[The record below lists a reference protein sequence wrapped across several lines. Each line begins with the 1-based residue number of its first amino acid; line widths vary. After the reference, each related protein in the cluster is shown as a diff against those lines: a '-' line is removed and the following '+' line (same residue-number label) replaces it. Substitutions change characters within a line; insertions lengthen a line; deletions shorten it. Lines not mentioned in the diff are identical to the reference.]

1 MTPASWDR
9 FASWLD
15 AELRAREIQ
24 PGVGYSYTA
33 SRGGFALSINGGGGS
48 SRPAL
53 QPFDIQLSGA
63 PGNPNS
69 YLATIVPGTVN
80 GVLPSNLTTG
90 GDFTEFQVAADFTY
104 WTVNIESNGFE
115 VTAAAISTSTSPPT
129 PQTHGVNAMPTTYS
143 HIFGVTCNGSVYRTI
158 GAGSIVLQTSA
169 ELTID
174 KQSPT
179 PGLRSYD
186 RYYLWA

>member
-1 MTPASWDR
+1 MDYTGYIYSV
-9 FASWLD
+9 LG
-15 AELRAREIQ
+15 Q
-24 PGVGYSYTA
+24 GVGYRDVVVSSA
-33 SRGGFALSINGGGGS
+33 AL
-48 SRPAL
+48 P
-53 QPFDIQLSGA
+53 QPWDVTLKVDPNNS
-63 PGNPNS
+63 NS
-69 YLATIVPGTVN
+69 YVATVNPGTVN

-90 GDFTEFQVAADFTY
+90 GNLTEFSIGSEFTY

-115 VTAAAISTSTSPPT
+115 VTAATISTSTSPPT